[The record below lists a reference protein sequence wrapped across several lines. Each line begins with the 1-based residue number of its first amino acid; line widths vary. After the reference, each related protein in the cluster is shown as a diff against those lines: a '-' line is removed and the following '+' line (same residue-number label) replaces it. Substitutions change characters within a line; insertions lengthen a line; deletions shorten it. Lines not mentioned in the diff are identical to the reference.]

1 MNYLI
6 KNNSRGDKKKKKIL
20 AGVLFFVV
28 ISFFAPSFFSGIF
41 SQVGG
46 VVWNSENFIFRSVR
60 DTIQLFRFKNSLLA
74 ENEELKKRLETMVVD
89 ALATDIMRQENSDL
103 KEVLGRIDDKKV
115 LLASVLRTPPFSPY
129 DTFILDVGADKG
141 VQIGDYIFVGG
152 HVLVGEIVEVN
163 PTSAKAQLFSAPGK
177 TSVVLVGKKAVSAE
191 AIGRGG
197 GNFEIVLS
205 REIPI
210 AVGESVIVPQIDS
223 MVLGVVGQVDI
234 DSAKTFQRVLFSTP
248 VNIQGVRWVTV
259 VKASLVR

>member
-6 KNNSRGDKKKKKIL
+6 KNNNRGDKKKKKIL
-20 AGVLFFVV
+20 FGVLFFVV
-28 ISFFAPSFFSGIF
+28 ISIFASSFFSGVF
-41 SQVGG
+41 SRIGG
-46 VVWNSENFIFRSVR
+46 VIWNSENFISRSIR
-60 DTIQLFRFKNSLLA
+60 DTVELFQSKATLLA
-74 ENEELKKRLETMVVD
+74 ENEDLKKRLETMVVD

-103 KEVLGRIDDKKV
+103 KEILGRTDDKKV

-129 DTFILDVGADKG
+129 DTFILDVGANKE

-177 TSVVLVGKKAVSAE
+177 TLAVLIGKKAISVE
-191 AIGRGG
+191 AVGRGG
-197 GNFEIVLS
+197 GNFEVILS

-234 DSAKTFQRVLFSTP
+234 DPAKTFQRVLFSTP

-259 VKASLVR
+259 VKASLLR